1 MRSRAVIPA
10 AALVW
15 LISIEGAAARLD
27 ILVDKTT
34 QRMLVIQ
41 DGYLRYMWP
50 VSTGRDNMATPNGLY
65 APERLER
72 NWFSRAYYNSPMP
85 YSIFFHNGYA
95 IHGSYAI
102 NQLGGP
108 ASHGCVRL
116 HPYHAALL
124 FDLVQH
130 EGPEQTTIEVTEER
144 PQQPPLPAREISP
157 GQGRNWPTA
166 ARNPLPPS
174 RRMPIVFRPPADLPR
189 ASGRAANHF
198 VLREDPPAEVT
209 DEGLP
214 PERPLPRREIVPGP
228 GGNRSIAG
236 RNPWPPSRRMPIVF
250 RPPADLPRA
259 SGGAANHFVL
269 RDDPPVEVTGGLPP
283 ERPLPRRE
291 LVPGPGGN
299 RSIAGRNPWPP
310 SRRMLTD
317 FGPPPNVPRA
327 PIGAASHAP
336 RPAVEP
342 PDPRPKPKIAEA
354 SPPEPAQQ
362 AGPVS
367 AFKLL
372 PASCWSG
379 GASRWRWWTSS
390 KEAPCK

>member
-1 MRSRAVIPA
+1 MRSRAVVPAA

-41 DGYLRYMWP
+41 DGYVRYMWP
-50 VSTGRDNMATPNGLY
+50 VSTGRGNMATPNGLY
-65 APERLER
+65 APQRMER
-72 NWFSRAYYNSPMP
+72 NWFSRAYYDSPMP

-130 EGPEQTTIEVTEER
+130 EGPEQTTIEVTEEGR
-144 PQQPPLPAREISP
+144 PEQPPLPAREIAP
-157 GQGRNWPTA
+157 GRGWSTA
-166 ARNPLPPS
+166 GRNPLPPS
-174 RRMPIVFRPPADLPR
+174 
-189 ASGRAANHF
+189 H
-198 VLREDPPAEVT
+198 
-209 DEGLP
+209 
-214 PERPLPRREIVPGP
+214 
-228 GGNRSIAG
+228 
-236 RNPWPPSRRMPIVF
+236 RMPIVF

-259 SGGAANHFVL
+259 SGGAANHLVL

-283 ERPLPRRE
+283 ERPLVRRE
-291 LVPGPGGN
+291 IAPGPGGN
-299 RSIAGRNPWPP
+299 RSIAGRTPWPP
-310 SRRMLTD
+310 SRRMLTE
-317 FGPPPNVPRA
+317 FGPSPNVPRA
-327 PIGAASHAP
+327 PVAAANHAP
-336 RPAVEP
+336 RSAVEP
-342 PDPRPKPKIAEA
+342 PDPRPRPKIAEA
-354 SPPEPAQQ
+354 PPPEPAQQ

-379 GASRWRWWTSS
+379 GASRWRWWASS